1 MTNKG
6 KQCIKIPYN
15 RSCTP
20 KVCGLLNCEHAEN
33 VDGMTGDEVERL
45 IKAIED
51 ARTNPSVK
59 WEPDK

>member
-1 MTNKG
+1 
-6 KQCIKIPYN
+6 
-15 RSCTP
+15 
-20 KVCGLLNCEHAEN
+20 